1 MGWGLRKGE
10 GDVTR
15 GEAMIGFEIC
25 SSNEV
30 QGKWCTVAGG
40 AIRGAVGGD
49 VEGYERDETRA
60 IDRSAMSLESHGSR
74 RRFDSVG
81 VGVGVLTSRDG
92 WAWLPATRVRIQ
104 ERHSSGV

>member
-1 MGWGLRKGE
+1 
-10 GDVTR
+10 
-15 GEAMIGFEIC
+15 MIGFEIC

-60 IDRSAMSLESHGSR
+60 IDRSAVSLESHGSR

-81 VGVGVLTSRDG
+81 VGVGVFDVEG
-92 WAWLPATRVRIQ
+92 WMGMAAGDSCQDTGEAQQRGIGADCYR
-104 ERHSSGV
+104 